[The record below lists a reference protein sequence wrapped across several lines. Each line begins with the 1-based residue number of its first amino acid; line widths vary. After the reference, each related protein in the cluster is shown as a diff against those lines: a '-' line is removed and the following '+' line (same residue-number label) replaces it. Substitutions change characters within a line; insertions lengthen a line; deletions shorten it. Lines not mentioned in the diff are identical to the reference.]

1 MDQSHLANVLTAWDA
16 CSALLW
22 SGPGVISIYVSG
34 PEENGPL
41 GLLLEPGGRKRG
53 RGRERGRL
61 SVVISLAERQWGV
74 RRGEE
79 DTTGP

>member
-41 GLLLEPGGRKRG
+41 GLLLEPGGR
-53 RGRERGRL
+53 ERGRL
-61 SVVISLAERQWGV
+61 SVVIPLEGRQWGV

-79 DTTGP
+79 G